1 MDSRLRR
8 KGEKI
13 IWKVMTSAI
22 TFEGSREDK
31 KRHGPLSYL
40 NQYLIT
46 LLNFFYKFSENF

>member
-31 KRHGPLSYL
+31 KRFDAMLMVWPIS
-40 NQYLIT
+40 Q
-46 LLNFFYKFSENF
+46 